1 MILLLLKVTLLI
13 ALTLALTAT
22 LRRSSA
28 ALRHLLCAAGLA
40 GSLLLLLTLLAPTRA
55 AVFHIAAIAV
65 PTTARLTPAA
75 RSLALPLAWLWFAGA
90 AVLLMRLAIGLRRLA
105 AVLRT
110 ATPTQLPGIVYADVC
125 VPVVAGLMRPVVLL
139 PREARHWPSE
149 RTEAALRH
157 EYAHLR
163 RNDLPTLLLS
173 HIATAVYWFHP
184 LAWMLAAQLRREQ
197 EQAADDAVLLSG
209 FEPASY
215 AEALLAAAQNLTS
228 TKLIGCHMLTENTF
242 RHRIARLL
250 ANGMPRVSSTS
261 TLRRAAIL
269 FACAVVAI
277 GLVSGKPQDEN
288 GVYKMSD
295 GIQAPRVLFKSDP
308 RYTDEAKAAKIE
320 GSVLLQVVIGTDG
333 LAHDINVI
341 KGIGGGLDEKAV
353 EAVQQ
358 WKFQPGVK
366 DGEPV
371 KVRAQIEIN
380 FKLM

>member
-1 MILLLLKVTLLI
+1 MILLLLKVTLLF

-40 GSLLLLLTLLAPTRA
+40 GSLLLAVTLLAPTQT
-55 AVFHIAAIAV
+55 AVFHINAVAAA
-65 PTTARLTPAA
+65 TTARLTPAA
-75 RSLALPLAWLWFAGA
+75 RSMVLPFAWLWFAGA
-90 AVLLMRLAIGLRRLA
+90 CVLLARLAIGYRRLA
-105 AVLRT
+105 AVLR
-110 ATPTQLPGIVYADVC
+110 ASTPSQVPGIVYADVC
-125 VPVVAGLMRPVVLL
+125 VPVVAGLLRPVILL
-139 PREARHWPSE
+139 PNQAREWPAE

-163 RNDLPTLLLS
+163 RNDLRTLLLS

-184 LAWMLAAQLRREQ
+184 LVWMLAAQLRSEQ
-197 EQAADDAVLLSG
+197 EKAADDAVLLSG

-215 AEALLAAAQNLTS
+215 AEALLAAAKNLTS
-228 TKLIGCHMLTENTF
+228 TRLIGCHMLTENTF

-261 TLRRAAIL
+261 TLRRAAIV
-269 FACAVVAI
+269 FACAIVAI

-295 GIQAPRVLFKSDP
+295 GIQAPKVLFKAEPS
-308 RYTDEAKAAKIE
+308 YTAEAKAAKIE
-320 GSVLLQVVIGTDG
+320 GTVLLQVVIGTDG
-333 LAHDINVI
+333 AAHDVNVI

-353 EAVQQ
+353 EAVQV

-380 FKLM
+380 FKLL